1 MQKDIKINGKSLSLI
16 PGRIQVGEKG
26 KPFHLC
32 ATEIIK
38 SGNVLHTFRFE
49 NTCEFFT
56 IETDKM
62 LNFVRVIKK
71 SENDTTKNT
80 R

>member
-16 PGRIQVGEKG
+16 PGQIQVGEKG
-26 KPFHLC
+26 RPFYLC
-32 ATEIIK
+32 CTEILK
-38 SGNVLHTFRFE
+38 SGNLHYTFRFE

-62 LNFVRVIKK
+62 LNFVRVIKQK
-71 SENDTTKNT
+71 
-80 R
+80 